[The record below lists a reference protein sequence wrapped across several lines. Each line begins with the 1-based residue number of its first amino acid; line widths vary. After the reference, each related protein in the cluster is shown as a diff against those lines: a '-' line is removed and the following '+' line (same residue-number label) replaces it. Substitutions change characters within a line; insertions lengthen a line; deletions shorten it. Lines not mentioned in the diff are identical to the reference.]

1 MQSQNRIA
9 FKEWGAVCAALE
21 QGTQSVIV
29 RKGGIHEGEA
39 GFRVEHDEFW
49 MFPTRFHQG
58 AEQLQPGKSSLLNQP
73 LAQEPVSGKLNLAL
87 YSVVEAVLELKDP
100 SQLTFLQR
108 LQVLNEETIQQRFEY
123 KNPGLFVLLVRI
135 FRLEHP
141 FEVDLESRYAGCHS
155 WVELSHDYDTDNLMP
170 VLNPEQFLE
179 AQQAFQEIVARSQ

>member
-39 GFRVEHDEFW
+39 GFRVEHSEFW

-58 AEQLQPGKSSLLNQP
+58 ADQLQPAKSSLLNQT
-73 LAQEPVSGKLNLAL
+73 LSKEPESGKLNLSL

-100 SQLTFLQR
+100 ALLPRLQS
-108 LQVLNEETIQQRFEY
+108 LQVLNAETIQQRFEY
-123 KNPGLFVLLVRI
+123 KNPGLFVLLVRV
-135 FRLEHP
+135 FRREQP
-141 FEVDLESRYAGCHS
+141 VEVEQESRFAGCHS
-155 WVELSHDYDTDNLMP
+155 WVELSQDYTTADLKP
-170 VLNPEQFLE
+170 VLNPEQFQE
-179 AQQAFQEIVARSQ
+179 AQQAFQEIVDSAQ

>member
-9 FKEWGAVCAALE
+9 LKEWGAVCAALE

-39 GFRVEHDEFW
+39 GFRVEHGEFW

-58 AEQLQPGKSSLLNQP
+58 AEQLQSEKSSLLSLP
-73 LAQEPVSGKLNLAL
+73 LAQEPATGKLNLAL

-100 SQLTFLQR
+100 SQLLRLQA

-123 KNPGLFVLLVRI
+123 KNPGLFVLLVRV

-141 FEVDLESRYAGCHS
+141 FEVDQESRYAGCHS
-155 WVELSHDYDTDNLMP
+155 WVELSQDYATGNLQP
-170 VLNPEQFLE
+170 VLNTEQFQE
-179 AQQAFQEIVARSQ
+179 AGQAFQEVVASAQ

>member
-73 LAQEPVSGKLNLAL
+73 LAQEPVSGNLNLAL

>member
-58 AEQLQPGKSSLLNQP
+58 AEQLQPGKSSLLNHP
-73 LAQEPVSGKLNLAL
+73 LAQEPASGKLNLAL

-100 SQLTFLQR
+100 SQLTFLQK

-141 FEVDLESRYAGCHS
+141 FEVDQESRYAGCHS
-155 WVELSHDYDTDNLMP
+155 WVELSQYFDTINLKP

>member
-1 MQSQNRIA
+1 MQSLNRIA